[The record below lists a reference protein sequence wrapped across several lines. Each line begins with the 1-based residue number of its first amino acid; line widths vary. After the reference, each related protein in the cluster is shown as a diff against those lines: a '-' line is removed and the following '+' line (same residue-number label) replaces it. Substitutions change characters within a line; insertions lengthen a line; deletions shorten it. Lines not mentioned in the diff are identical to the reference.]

1 MAMGLRTRV
10 LQVRMCVGAGNA
22 EAENI
27 AQKVMLRL
35 RQMCKEIHENS
46 NLTNLAWIMAK
57 KK

>member
-1 MAMGLRTRV
+1 MAMGLRMKP
-10 LQVRMCVGAGNA
+10 LQVSMSLGACNA

-27 AQKVMLRL
+27 AQKAMLRP

-46 NLTNLAWIMAK
+46 NLTNLAGIIAK

>member
-1 MAMGLRTRV
+1 MEMGLRTRA
-10 LQVRMCVGAGNA
+10 LQVSMSLGACNA
-22 EAENI
+22 EAEDI